1 MRHRTDSSSQ
11 RSQRT
16 PASRGHL
23 RGRPQTHAW
32 LSLINDHSLVPRLL
46 WLAVGTVMNLE
57 LELKERVAR
66 RAIHLMP
73 QPQTAIRLRKLVA
86 DSGHSLT
93 QIIDAIKV
101 DPMLAAAVLRIA
113 NSATHARGNPTT
125 ALSVAVTRIG
135 EKELSRLALAA
146 GLGTSATAA
155 GPLLAVRR
163 GAMQDALTSALLCE
177 RLAPEFG
184 LEPEALF
191 LAGLLHDVGTLVALG
206 TLELMLAQHPGAPPM
221 EASAWLALAQ
231 THHVEL
237 GRVLTERWGLP
248 PSVGEVIERHHLP
261 GEGMADATS
270 VVQLSDGLLALLHA
284 GAPLGEGSWLQHVE
298 PERRAALLQSLSAVP
313 ALVAAFEAERPTSSS
328 SPVVLPRPRSA
339 RHGVTV
345 PAQISG
351 GHSCEVMVISSR
363 SLLLRT
369 KTQLPEN
376 HLEELELQLSE
387 GALKV
392 WVHVTHSDSAGTD
405 GQCEAEATLFAPTRE
420 VSLRLRA
427 LATAAPMERAA

>member
-1 MRHRTDSSSQ
+1 
-11 RSQRT
+11 
-16 PASRGHL
+16 
-23 RGRPQTHAW
+23 
-32 LSLINDHSLVPRLL
+32 
-46 WLAVGTVMNLE
+46 MNLE

-93 QIIDAIKV
+93 QVIDAIKI

-113 NSATHARGNPTT
+113 NSVTHARGNPTT

-146 GLGTSATAA
+146 GLGASATAA

-163 GAMQDALTSALLCE
+163 GVMQDALTSALLCE

-184 LEPEALF
+184 LDPESLF
-191 LAGLLHDVGTLVALG
+191 LEGLLHDVGTLVALA
-206 TLELMLAQHPGAPPM
+206 TLELMLAQHPRAPAM
-221 EASAWLALAQ
+221 DTSAWLALAQ

-261 GEGMADATS
+261 SAGMADATS
-270 VVQLSDGLLALLHA
+270 VVRLSDELLELLHA
-284 GAPLGEGSWLQHVE
+284 GAPLGEGSWLRHIE
-298 PERRAALLQSLSAVP
+298 PSRRAALLHSLSGVP
-313 ALVAAFEAERPTSSS
+313 ALVAAFEAERPASVN
-328 SPVVLPRPRSA
+328 SPVVTRPRPQST
-339 RHGVTV
+339 HQGVTV
-345 PAQISG
+345 PASISG
-351 GHSCEVMVISSR
+351 GRSGEVMVISSR
-363 SLLLRT
+363 LLLLRT

-376 HLEELELQLSE
+376 HLEELELQLPD
-387 GALKV
+387 GPLKV
-392 WVHVTHSDSAGTD
+392 WVRVTHSEGVGPD
-405 GQCEAEATLFAPTRE
+405 GQCEAEATLFAPTAQ

-427 LATAAPMERAA
+427 LAASAPTERAA